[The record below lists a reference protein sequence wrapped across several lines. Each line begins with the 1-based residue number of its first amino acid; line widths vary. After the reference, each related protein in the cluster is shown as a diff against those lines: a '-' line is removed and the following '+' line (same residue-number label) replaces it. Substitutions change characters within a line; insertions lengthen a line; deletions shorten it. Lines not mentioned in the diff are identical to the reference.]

1 MRRRTSRPRLRHQ
14 AASFEAR
21 ITRHPILTF
30 LPKPE
35 VEFLFESKK
44 LKGYAGEPIAA
55 ALVANGVKVFRV
67 TEKMHRPRSFFCAVG
82 KCSSCLMEVDGRPNV
97 MVCMEPLKAGM
108 RVRRQT
114 GRGELGQDSPQRHD
128 GHNGTNTEAIGSRGR
143 PVAEPDR
150 TVEDKPNKTHHNDT
164 TATTVLTRKPSLPE
178 EVRVEALSGQSMVVR
193 REQLHSAACRD

>member
-1 MRRRTSRPRLRHQ
+1 MRRRTSRPKHKPQ

-30 LPKPE
+30 TPKPE
-35 VEFLFESKK
+35 VEFLFENRK
-44 LKGYAGEPIAA
+44 LKGYADEPIAA

-108 RVRRQT
+108 KVRRQT
-114 GRGELGQDSPQRHD
+114 GRGELGQDSPQRHF
-128 GHNGTNTEAIGSRGR
+128 
-143 PVAEPDR
+143 
-150 TVEDKPNKTHHNDT
+150 
-164 TATTVLTRKPSLPE
+164 
-178 EVRVEALSGQSMVVR
+178 
-193 REQLHSAACRD
+193 